1 MNALF
6 FFFGYVVKL
15 IHIPS
20 KKTAKHYMMMTCI
33 YLLIYTTSIRMQSQ
47 TDHHLRAFSLLAG
60 IVLTITFV
68 PSTLPSACKAMKTLV
83 QGFATS
89 KKKKRKGGTLQKIRE
104 RRGRASKKD
113 QWSVG
118 DARVCVQCVCVYNV
132 CVCVRVLT
140 STGFINSGIEEGK
153 YLLRILFTTTS
164 LLSFLPIQDMH
175 SLSHGK
181 AIAVRHEAFNVIK
194 LEYPSA

>member
-1 MNALF
+1 
-6 FFFGYVVKL
+6 
-15 IHIPS
+15 
-20 KKTAKHYMMMTCI
+20 MMMTCII

-89 KKKKRKGGTLQKIRE
+89 QKKKKKEGRKGGTLQKIRE
-104 RRGRASKKD
+104 RRVRATKKD

-118 DARVCVQCVCVYNV
+118 DARVCVQCVCVCTCAYFN
-132 CVCVRVLT
+132 RV
-140 STGFINSGIEEGK
+140 
-153 YLLRILFTTTS
+153 
-164 LLSFLPIQDMH
+164 H
-175 SLSHGK
+175 
-181 AIAVRHEAFNVIK
+181 
-194 LEYPSA
+194 